1 MWPPQRGRPC
11 FARSTV
17 ACLLSHTRHSTM
29 CMATLRTRTIRLYR
43 DAMRLSAG
51 LPQHCFPDK
60 ARHNVRDMFRIGTV
74 TAVDTAAWER
84 QLEKGVSL
92 IELCSN
98 VSCHAPLIG
107 RTARVV
113 GEADLSVMAAVV
125 ACPEGLNLLSRKG
138 VATASKDA
146 A

>member
-1 MWPPQRGRPC
+1 MI
-11 FARSTV
+11 
-17 ACLLSHTRHSTM
+17 CLLSHTRHSTM
-29 CMATLRTRTIRLYR
+29 CMAALRTRTIRLYR

-92 IELCSN
+92 IELYR
-98 VSCHAPLIG
+98 LG
-107 RTARVV
+107 
-113 GEADLSVMAAVV
+113 
-125 ACPEGLNLLSRKG
+125 
-138 VATASKDA
+138 
-146 A
+146 